1 MPTVFTCC
9 CVNDHPTVC
18 LSSGN
23 VQHITV
29 GDGKDAMREV
39 IHEEHLGE
47 LMQSSADGRFPNL
60 QYQRSEG
67 PSEDCVKASSST
79 SRASPSMTP
88 RTPLQEEKDQ
98 EKARLQSLVNDFKR
112 NALQGI
118 VVDLVDPESLQV
130 SQHVLSVDRLLIK
143 LSLQEVRPGESTS
156 VAAAMSMRSLSSLS
170 STTSSQDGSV
180 QKEGVRSFDMKDLR
194 HIYKDAREIP
204 DRAPKLGDTSPI
216 VGIQVASL
224 SIPEQYVFFCFASEQ
239 ERDKFYTCLK
249 ILHTSA
255 IILRSKAVASKPLD
269 QSEDTSKAASTYS

>member
-9 CVNDHPTVC
+9 CVNDYPTVC
-18 LSSGN
+18 LSSGS

-118 VVDLVDPESLQV
+118 VVDLIDPESLQV

-143 LSLQEVRPGESTS
+143 LSLQEVRPGDSTT
-156 VAAAMSMRSLSSLS
+156 VDAFMSMRSFSS
-170 STTSSQDGSV
+170 STTSSQDGSA
-180 QKEGVRSFDMKDLR
+180 QKEGVRSFDMKDLC
-194 HIYKDAREIP
+194 HIYKDARELP

-249 ILHTSA
+249 ILHMSA
-255 IILRSKAVASKPLD
+255 NILRSKAVASKPLY
-269 QSEDTSKAASTYS
+269 QSEDTIKAASTYS